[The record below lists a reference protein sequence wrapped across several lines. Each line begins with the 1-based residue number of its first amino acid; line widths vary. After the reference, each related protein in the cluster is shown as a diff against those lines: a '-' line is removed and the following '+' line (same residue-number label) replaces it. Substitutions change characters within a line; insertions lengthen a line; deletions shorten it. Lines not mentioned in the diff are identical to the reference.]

1 MSIQYNETRNENSE
15 KQIPRPECAPELA
28 FGARDDKALCF
39 SPLEGGWI
47 EIFRA
52 GDYGERGAWTPDDLD
67 RLAAA
72 YNPRV
77 HAAPVVLGHPAS
89 DAPAYGWVRALRR
102 AGDSLWAQLE
112 KIDPALEALLRA
124 GRFRQRSVALYT
136 NFAPAGG
143 PYLRHLG
150 FLGAAAPEVK
160 GLAPVRFAEAASV
173 CFAFPTEEP
182 SGRGRWAEQESLEV
196 SMPEPKS
203 KLESLVDHL
212 RAFFTNEPPTDVR
225 RGGSGALPRA
235 GTSPAPTPSASR
247 EEFEAPAFAERLAQL
262 EQRLETLAE
271 GKKTAEEKL
280 GEAERARRGEE
291 IAQFVESLRRHGRF
305 PPAFERWGVVEFMER
320 LAASD
325 GALAEEQQIP
335 RPDCLL
341 TAAFGAR
348 NDKSA
353 DDLPGENTSQPEASR
368 PSLLAWFQE
377 FLMRLPAVIEFREL
391 SGSSALARRSPQG
404 AAGPRAS
411 LVHFTEPQR
420 GMTVDP
426 ASIELAERA
435 EALAAELGI
444 SYAEALAQLR
454 EEARSAATTA

>member
-1 MSIQYNETRNENSE
+1 MSTRHTETRNEKSE
-15 KQIPRPECAPELA
+15 KQIPRPECLANLA
-28 FGARDDKALCF
+28 FGARND
-39 SPLEGGWI
+39 SPRALEGAWI
-47 EIFRA
+47 EVFRA
-52 GDYGERGAWTPDDLD
+52 GDYGERGAWTPEDLD
-67 RLAAA
+67 RLAAS
-72 YNPRV
+72 YNPRL
-77 HAAPVVLGHPAS
+77 HAAPVVLGHPAN

-160 GLAPVRFAEAASV
+160 GLAPVRFAEAANV
-173 CFAFPTEEP
+173 CFSFDTPP
-182 SGRGRWAEQESLEV
+182 SLEV

-203 KLESLVDHL
+203 KLESFVEHL
-212 RAFFTNEPPTDVR
+212 RAFFAGEANAQP
-225 RGGSGALPRA
+225 SGKGEASALPE
-235 GTSPAPTPSASR
+235 PTTAS
-247 EEFEAPAFAERLAQL
+247 ENFAERLAQM
-262 EQRLETLAE
+262 EQRLETLGE
-271 GKKTAEEKL
+271 EKKTVEEKL

-291 IAQFVESLRRHGRF
+291 IAHFVESLRRHGRF

-320 LAASD
+320 LSEEDAQSRDGQTRVSAPPEEEMQISRPECPPPKASH
-325 GALAEEQQIP
+325 GRHSGL
-335 RPDCLL
+335 
-341 TAAFGAR
+341 AFGAR
-348 NDKSA
+348 NDKAPEGHEAVESR
-353 DDLPGENTSQPEASR
+353 DGETSC

-377 FLMRLPAVIEFREL
+377 FLTKLPAVIEFREL
-391 SGSSALARRSPQG
+391 SGSSTLTRRSPQG
-404 AAGPRAS
+404 ATGARAS

-420 GMTVDP
+420 GMTIDP

-454 EEARSAATTA
+454 EEARSATTA